1 MEDDLITSKN
11 FLSFINQA
19 LIHYKDN
26 SKVFSISG
34 FTVNVNGLDTN
45 DIYFTLRGSSWGWG
59 TWKDRWD
66 NVDWEVKDYDVF
78 VKDKKAR
85 RAFNQMGTDMT
96 SMLNKQMRGQI
107 NSWAIRWCYHQF
119 KNSLFTV
126 YPAKSK
132 IDNIGFNRNATHTK
146 GKFNRFKTEL
156 DNNSL
161 INTDFNFSDNLSLND
176 KIIKQFTKP
185 FTISERIKYKLLNAL
200 PQF

>member
-1 MEDDLITSKN
+1 
-11 FLSFINQA
+11 
-19 LIHYKDN
+19 
-26 SKVFSISG
+26 
-34 FTVNVNGLDTN
+34 
-45 DIYFTLRGSSWGWG
+45 
-59 TWKDRWD
+59 
-66 NVDWEVKDYDVF
+66 
-78 VKDKKAR
+78 
-85 RAFNQMGTDMT
+85 MGTDMT